1 MITETTK
8 TTNVVGSEGNKP
20 LEAGDKA
27 AMISTSEL
35 NDPKLDIVGDKKEDP
50 SLLGSIGH
58 WAGKVKDEVEETV
71 SHWAGKAK
79 GEAVKAKEE
88 AVKIGG

>member
-8 TTNVVGSEGNKP
+8 TTSVVGSEGNKP